1 MTRQRFF
8 ALKYVRLLTKTA
20 AAQELGAST
29 CWLLSLIACQ
39 EDVKGFTEPAKFYF
53 AQLMPLCGFDSPKQ
67 LRNAIAKAV
76 ELGWLEYLPGSKG
89 IPGRF
94 SVRVP
99 SEFADLAPFACD
111 ESSERVP
118 SAETQTEMQ
127 TVMGALSGNETT
139 AERQRKR
146 KRNGNASLPIT
157 TSTPNTPVSTNGE
170 IGVVG
175 KPKKTNYPEAFEQF
189 WKAFPSGRKQDKTAT
204 LAKWKHALKRI
215 DQPNPE
221 QWLIERAK
229 AYAVSPTGK
238 GEYVK
243 SPEVWLNKGSYDDPS
258 EAWGP
263 KIQSTVDD
271 REEYQNFTG
280 RGAKRA

>member
-1 MTRQRFF
+1 MSRHRFY

-53 AQLMPLCGFDSPKQ
+53 FQLMPLCGFGSPKQ
-67 LRNAIAKAV
+67 LRTAITKAV
-76 ELGWLEYLPGSKG
+76 ALGWLEYKPGSKG

-99 SEFADLAPFACD
+99 TEFADLAPFACD

-118 SAETQTEMQ
+118 PAETQTEMQTEMQ

-146 KRNGNASLPIT
+146 KRNGNTSLPIT
-157 TSTPNTPVSTNGE
+157 TPTPNTPVSTNGE
-170 IGVVG
+170 MGVVG

-189 WKAFPSGRKQDKTAT
+189 WKAFPSGRKQDKT
-204 LAKWKHALKRI
+204 R
-215 DQPNPE
+215 P
-221 QWLIERAK
+221 
-229 AYAVSPTGK
+229 
-238 GEYVK
+238 
-243 SPEVWLNKGSYDDPS
+243 
-258 EAWGP
+258 
-263 KIQSTVDD
+263 
-271 REEYQNFTG
+271 
-280 RGAKRA
+280 

>member
-1 MTRQRFF
+1 MRQLHLWADGPRNV
-8 ALKYVRLLTKTA
+8 AIVSHVKS
-20 AAQELGAST
+20 QELGAST

-53 AQLMPLCGFDSPKQ
+53 AQLMPLCGFGSPKQ

-99 SEFADLAPFACD
+99 TEFADLTPFACD

-146 KRNGNASLPIT
+146 KRKGNTSLPIT
-157 TSTPNTPVSTNGE
+157 TPTPKEKRPRFE
-170 IGVVG
+170 IPSLEEV
-175 KPKKTNYPEAFEQF
+175 
-189 WKAFPSGRKQDKTAT
+189 KAYCIERANQV
-204 LAKWKHALKRI
+204 
-215 DQPNPE
+215 NPE
-221 QWLIERAK
+221 QFHDHYEANGWVQGPSKPIRNWKAAVRTWERNGMKNTKPAK
-229 AYAVSPTGK
+229 D
-238 GEYVK
+238 ER
-243 SPEVWLNKGSYDDPS
+243 D
-258 EAWGP
+258 
-263 KIQSTVDD
+263 
-271 REEYQNFTG
+271 EYQNFTG
-280 RGAKRA
+280 LGAKRA